1 MLRGLELTADDVL
14 RRDVI
19 QALMCHFSVDFAA
32 IESAHGI
39 SFGDY
44 FAPELDGARRRWPP
58 TGSSRSRRTRISVT
72 SRGRLLVR
80 TVAMVFDRYLRAQR
94 APARYSRVI

>member
-1 MLRGLELTADDVL
+1 MPL
-14 RRDVI
+14 RR
-19 QALMCHFSVDFAA
+19 VDFAA
-32 IESAHGI
+32 IGSAHHI

-44 FAPELDGARRRWPP
+44 FGGELDELEGLAADGLVEIAP
-58 TGSSRSRRTRISVT
+58 GSITVT

-80 TVAMVFDRYLRAQR
+80 TVAMVFDRYLHAQR